1 MNHQIQ
7 QLKLRAGI
15 GDNPDQEGLDLFA
28 ELIARGAAD
37 IAYQAYWDNP
47 ETVKGIHIKEKIKQY
62 FGVDK

>member
-1 MNHQIQ
+1 MNQQIQ

-28 ELIARGAAD
+28 ELIAREAAD

-47 ETVKGIHIKEKIKQY
+47 ETVRGMHIKEKIKQH
-62 FGVDK
+62 FGVEE